1 VKIKQVSVFVE
12 NQPGRLFTMLE
23 ALGKA
28 GVNMRALSVS
38 ETAEF
43 GIVRMILDNPD
54 AGMDA
59 LKKAGYTAR
68 QDMIVSAEIPD
79 VPGGLMKTVAEPLAK
94 AGINI
99 DYFYAFLEPSPG
111 RARIVLKVS
120 DVEKAE
126 KLLNGKS

>member
-1 VKIKQVSVFVE
+1 MKIKQVSVFVE
-12 NQPGRLFTMLE
+12 NQPGRLFNMLD

-54 AGMDA
+54 TGMDA
-59 LKKAGYTAR
+59 LKKAGYTTR
-68 QDMIVSAEIPD
+68 QDMIITAEIPD
-79 VPGGLMKTVAEPLAK
+79 VPGGLMKSVAEPLAK

-99 DYFYAFLEPSPG
+99 DYFYAFLEPTPG

-120 DVEKAE
+120 DVDKAE
-126 KLLNGKS
+126 KLLNGK

>member
-1 VKIKQVSVFVE
+1 MRIKQVSVFAE

-23 ALGKA
+23 ALGRA
-28 GVNMRALSVS
+28 GVNLRALSVS

-43 GIVRMILDNPD
+43 GIIRMILDNPD
-54 AGMDA
+54 KGMDA

-68 QDMIVSAEIPD
+68 QDDIITAEIPD
-79 VPGGLMKTVAEPLAK
+79 VPGGLLKSVAEPLAK
-94 AGINI
+94 AGINV

-126 KLLNGKS
+126 KILNGKA